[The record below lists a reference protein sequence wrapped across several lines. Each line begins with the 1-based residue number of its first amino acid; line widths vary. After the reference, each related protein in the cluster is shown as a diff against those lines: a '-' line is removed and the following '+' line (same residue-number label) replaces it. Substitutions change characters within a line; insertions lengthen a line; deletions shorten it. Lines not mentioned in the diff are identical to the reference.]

1 MEHGPPCKIDTAQQK
16 TGDQRY
22 DARDRKPQ
30 RIFADRR
37 RHIACEAE
45 DERETGPCSQ
55 FIAAGSLIR
64 RPLLLAVVRR
74 AANRFRSGI
83 LFRGHVD
90 SPQLRTP
97 SKAKL
102 KNCDRLSIQDRKS
115 QRLHSSHKSASS
127 MT

>member
-45 DERETGPCSQ
+45 EEREPGPCSQ
-55 FIAAGSLIR
+55 FLAAGYLIR
-64 RPLLLAVVRR
+64 RTLLLAVARR
-74 AANRFRSGI
+74 AANRFLSGI
-83 LFRGHVD
+83 LLQGQVAIADESGGGKERG
-90 SPQLRTP
+90 SEGETR
-97 SKAKL
+97 
-102 KNCDRLSIQDRKS
+102 
-115 QRLHSSHKSASS
+115 
-127 MT
+127 